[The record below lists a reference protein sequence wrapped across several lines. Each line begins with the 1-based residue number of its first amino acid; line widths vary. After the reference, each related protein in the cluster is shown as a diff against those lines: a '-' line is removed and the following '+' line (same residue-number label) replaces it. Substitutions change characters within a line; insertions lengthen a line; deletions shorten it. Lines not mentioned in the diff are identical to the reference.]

1 MLDLTQFE
9 AGTSITETLAWLGAD
24 VIKIE
29 NPKGGEQGRSAS
41 SERPDA
47 DSYYFMLLNANK
59 RSVTLNLK
67 DPRGKEML
75 RNMIKEADIFAE
87 NFAPGVIEKLGFS
100 YEEVAKINPRIIYAT
115 VKGFGK
121 GSPYENNLAFDM
133 IAQAAG
139 GVMSITGERDGRPI
153 KPGVTLG
160 DTGTGLHAAI
170 GVLAALFQRTVTG
183 RGQKIEV
190 AMQDAMVNYCRIA
203 YSRQLLTNK
212 ACERNGNSVVLGN
225 APCEVFKCKPGGHN
239 DYVFIYT
246 SRATNAHWERL
257 CEVIGREDL
266 KNDPRY
272 ATPPKRGNHA
282 AEINARSRSGPR
294 TSPSSR
300 PWRSSAP
307 GGVPCGAV
315 MDTKELSDEP
325 TMREREIFAE
335 IDHPVRGKLVDPR
348 LAGEDVGQLREGHG
362 IAAARRRQRGRLRRV
377 AGPVEERPRPAQ
389 EGRRGL
395 TALRR
400 STRVSVIPGERSE
413 TGAQAMRR
421 WRAAASRV
429 PARARS
435 HATPART
442 TSPALGR
449 DDSCWWMNHTRT
461 VRKRKPHGDRIG
473 HRREGDEA

>member
-1 MLDLTQFE
+1 MAKSKAKPGQTALAGVRVIDLTQFE

-24 VIKIE
+24 VIKVE

-59 RSVTLNLK
+59 RSITLNLK

-75 RNMIKEADIFAE
+75 RKLIKEADIFAE
-87 NFAPGVIEKLGFS
+87 NFAPGAIEKLGFS

-121 GSPYENNLAFDM
+121 GSPYEKNLAFDM

-266 KNDPRY
+266 KNDPRFK
-272 ATPPKRGNHA
+272 TPPMRGNHA
-282 AEINARSRSGPR
+282 AEINGEIEKWTKGFSKFEAMEKLG
-294 TSPSSR
+294 
-300 PWRSSAP
+300 AM
-307 GGVPCGAV
+307 GVPCGAV

-325 TMREREIFAE
+325 SMREREIFAE
-335 IDHPVRGKLVDPR
+335 IDHPVRGKL
-348 LAGEDVGQLREGHG
+348 
-362 IAAARRRQRGRLRRV
+362 
-377 AGPVEERPRPAQ
+377 
-389 EGRRGL
+389 
-395 TALRR
+395 T
-400 STRVSVIPGERSE
+400 IPGWPVKMSDSYVKV
-413 TGAQAMRR
+413 TASPLLGADN
-421 WRAAASRV
+421 V
-429 PARARS
+429 DVYDEI
-435 HATPART
+435 
-442 TSPALGR
+442 LGLSKS
-449 DDSCWWMNHTRT
+449 DLDSL
-461 VRKRKPHGDRIG
+461 KK
-473 HRREGDEA
+473 EGVV